1 MMTLS
6 SFLTKF
12 RSCRGKLIKIKQNE
26 KDFVK
31 ISVKGLK
38 MTLACWIWTIWTMLT
53 TVAFL
58 GHLLHS
64 SCFPKFGHQ
73 TLNCPSIRYIVRANI
88 FPALPL
94 CQKNW
99 FCGKVRLDDI
109 YRLLLSKLSSWIY
122 IGVKRISQ
130 VCCLNHLKNIKKNC
144 KTQLWDEK
152 LNRAAFLGNHVYFIT
167 YVIWC
172 SSICVVPYASK
183 LENF

>member
-1 MMTLS
+1 MTLS

-152 LNRAAFLGNHVYFIT
+152 LNRTAFLGNHVYFIT